1 VTWLRSV
8 APGATSFERVFGLRP
23 NAYARFTE
31 LLDGLAGGGIDTTTL
46 DACAQRIDALL
57 RFEPD
62 PTTALPLTEAQRA
75 AVGFAEQYAL
85 DPHGL
90 RDHHP
95 RPWEAFNAYYGTL
108 WSDGVVDDPTKEVGR
123 LRNAR
128 VDEKLRTD
136 LLREFSDAEIVELTA
151 TIATAIAFSKASV
164 AFGAPEEMPLVVVPT
179 PQIDGDVVR

>member
-23 NAYARFTE
+23 NAYARFAE

-62 PTTALPLTEAQRA
+62 PTTVLALTEAQRA
-75 AVGFAEQYAL
+75 AVGYAEQYAL

-90 RDHHP
+90 RDSDFDALHEHFTD
-95 RPWEAFNAYYGTL
+95 AQLATL
-108 WSDGVVDDPTKEVGR
+108 TLAVAMYD
-123 LRNAR
+123 AR
-128 VDEKLRTD
+128 AR
-136 LLREFSDAEIVELTA
+136 F
-151 TIATAIAFSKASV
+151 SV
-164 AFGAPEEMPLVVVPT
+164 ALEV
-179 PQIDGDVVR
+179 